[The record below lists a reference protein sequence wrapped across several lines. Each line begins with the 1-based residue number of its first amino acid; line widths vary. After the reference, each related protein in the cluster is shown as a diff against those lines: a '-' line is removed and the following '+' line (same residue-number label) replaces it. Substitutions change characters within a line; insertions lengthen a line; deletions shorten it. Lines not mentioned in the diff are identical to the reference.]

1 MSKKVDIEALLTL
14 LKKRDNRGFSLL
26 YDNYSKALYG
36 IICKIVKDEAEA
48 ENLLQDSFVK
58 IWKRI
63 DDYDASKGTLFTWML
78 NLTRNLA
85 IDKVRSA
92 DFRESSQ
99 NVSLEDNVRQVDN
112 EYQSDVDVDAI
123 GLQKVVEKLRP
134 EYKLLIDLVYYKG
147 YTQSEVSDE
156 FGIPL
161 GTVKT
166 RIKAAITQLRGMI
179 SVIFILSLCF
189 FNKDIKLKTQNTRQ
203 NIEDQKSKK

>member
-1 MSKKVDIEALLTL
+1 MLPPGTTTTVTL
-14 LKKRDNRGFSLL
+14 QE
-26 YDNYSKALYG
+26 YG
-36 IICKIVKDEAEA
+36 IPCPPQCPDAR
-48 ENLLQDSFVK
+48 LLRRLARYRSGKQS
-58 IWKRI
+58 KRH
-63 DDYDASKGTLFTWML
+63 ACTSST
-78 NLTRNLA
+78 
-85 IDKVRSA
+85 SA
-92 DFRESSQ
+92 DFRESSL
-99 NVSLEDNVRQVDN
+99 NVSLEDNVRQIDN

-189 FNKDIKLKTQNTRQ
+189 FNKDTKLKTQNTRQ